1 MPKLYERDN
10 KISRTADPISTRERG
25 DEQVSDYK
33 DYEVR
38 VNYEGGIYISARNE
52 EEAIAIA
59 KDIMLEETN
68 PDMAKYMIYNAEET
82 ILRERVSV

>member
-1 MPKLYERDN
+1 M
-10 KISRTADPISTRERG
+10 
-25 DEQVSDYK
+25 SDYK

-38 VNYEGGIYISARNE
+38 INYEGGIYISALNE

-68 PDMAKYMIYNAEET
+68 PDMAKYLTYNVEET
-82 ILRERVSV
+82 ILRERKVV